1 MGKLSIMK
9 REKRR
14 VVIVVVVVYKVTIGF
29 ALSKKKVPLKVVISS
44 IRNRFNT
51 LNRKKRSS
59 FVGQGRWVSP

>member
-14 VVIVVVVVYKVTIGF
+14 VVIVVVYKVTIGF
-29 ALSKKKVPLKVVISS
+29 TLSKKKCHLKSLHRPFVIVSTRS
-44 IRNRFNT
+44 T
-51 LNRKKRSS
+51 ERKGSS